1 MPIHLFSVSGMMLGP
16 VQFLFSED
24 IIRYFQSLGNPSADN
39 LFIAITTI
47 SSQPAY
53 FLLASLI
60 FWCFSK
66 RTGIRAL
73 YVILFSAFA
82 AILIKNLISMPRP
95 PEMLHKIQENEF
107 GFPSGHAQV
116 SSGFWGYAG
125 FGAKNKLIVFV
136 GIIAIMSVSL
146 SRVYLGVHYVGDVAG
161 GIIFGLSVA
170 LIFFKIEPV
179 MTSRLERLGRIP
191 RYVIVLLLPLILV
204 LMASMQHSLLEEQ
217 MEIAFVMAGIG
228 VGYLLEEERVG
239 LLDAKNNK
247 QRINRALT
255 GVVVLGVIYLISSV
269 LFLINSNF
277 MFLKYAALGFASA
290 FIAPWVIT
298 KMEMRF

>member
-1 MPIHLFSVSGMMLGP
+1 MMFLW
-16 VQFLFSED
+16 QFLFSEN
-24 IIRYFQSLGNPSADN
+24 IIRYLQSLGNPSVDN

-47 SSQPAY
+47 NSQSVY

-60 FWCFSK
+60 FWCFGK
-66 RTGIRAL
+66 KTGIRAL

-82 AILIKNLISMPRP
+82 TILIKNLFSMPRP
-95 PEMLHKIQENEF
+95 SEYLHKIQENDF

-125 FGAKNKLIVFV
+125 LSIKNKFIVFV

-161 GIIFGLSVA
+161 GIIFGLSIA
-170 LIFFKIEPV
+170 LIIFKIEPII
-179 MTSRLERLGRIP
+179 TGRLERFGSISKYSVAVALP
-191 RYVIVLLLPLILV
+191 VILTAI
-204 LMASMQHSLLEEQ
+204 AAMQHGLLIEQ
-217 MEIAFVMAGIG
+217 AEIGLVMAGIG

-239 LLDAKNNK
+239 LMDATNNK
-247 QRINRALT
+247 QRIKRAIV
-255 GVVVLGVIYLISSV
+255 GVAILGIIYLISSM
-269 LFLINSNF
+269 LLLINPNF
-277 MFLKYAALGFASA
+277 TFFQYGALGFAST

-298 KMEMRF
+298 KIEVKNQKST

>member
-1 MPIHLFSVSGMMLGP
+1 MMLGP

-24 IIRYFQSLGNPSADN
+24 IIRYLQSLGNPFFDN
-39 LFIAITTI
+39 LFKAITTI
-47 SSQPAY
+47 GSQPVY

-66 RTGIRAL
+66 RTGIRAF

-82 AILIKNLISMPRP
+82 AILIKNLFSMPRP
-95 PEMLHKIQENEF
+95 PEYLHKIQENEF

-125 FGAKNKLIVFV
+125 LSAKNKFIVFA
-136 GIIAIMSVSL
+136 GIIAIMSVSF

-179 MTSRLERLGRIP
+179 MTSRLERLGSISK
-191 RYVIVLLLPLILV
+191 YSVAVALPVILV
-204 LMASMQHSLLEEQ
+204 AIAAMQPGLLKEQ
-217 MEIAFVMAGIG
+217 AEIGLVMAGIG
-228 VGYLLEEERVG
+228 VGYLLEEERVR
-239 LLDAKNNK
+239 LTDAKNNK
-247 QRINRALT
+247 QRIKRAIV
-255 GVVVLGVIYLISSV
+255 GVAILGIIYLISSM
-269 LFLINSNF
+269 LLLINPNF
-277 MFLKYAALGFASA
+277 TFFKYGALGFGSA
-290 FIAPWVIT
+290 FIVPRVIT
-298 KMEMRF
+298 KMEV

>member
-1 MPIHLFSVSGMMLGP
+1 MMLGP
-16 VQFLFSED
+16 VKFLFSEN
-24 IIRYFQSLGNPSADN
+24 INRYLQSLGNPSADN

-47 SSQPAY
+47 SSQPVY

-82 AILIKNLISMPRP
+82 AILIKNLFSMPRP
-95 PEMLHKIQENEF
+95 PEYLHKIQENEF

-116 SSGFWGYAG
+116 SSSFWGYAG
-125 FGAKNKLIVFV
+125 LSIKNKCIVFA

-146 SRVYLGVHYVGDVAG
+146 SRIYLGVHYVGDVVG

-170 LIFFKIEPV
+170 LISFKIEPV
-179 MTSRLERLGRIP
+179 MSSRLERLGSISK
-191 RYVIVLLLPLILV
+191 YSVAVALPVILV
-204 LMASMQHSLLEEQ
+204 AIAAMQPGLLKEQ
-217 MEIAFVMAGIG
+217 AEIGLVMAGIG
-228 VGYLLEEERVG
+228 VGYLLEEEHVR

-247 QRINRALT
+247 QRIKRAIV
-255 GVVVLGVIYLISSV
+255 GVAILGVIYLISSM
-269 LFLINSNF
+269 LLLINHNF
-277 MFLKYAALGFASA
+277 TFFKYGALGFGSA

>member
-1 MPIHLFSVSGMMLGP
+1 MLKPI
-16 VQFLFSED
+16 QFLFSED

-39 LFIAITTI
+39 LFMAITTI

-73 YVILFSAFA
+73 YVILFSAFT
-82 AILIKNLISMPRP
+82 AILIKNLFSMPRP
-95 PEMLHKIQENEF
+95 PEYLHKIQENEF

-125 FGAKNKLIVFV
+125 LSVKNKCIVFA

-161 GIIFGLSVA
+161 GIILGLSVA

-179 MTSRLERLGRIP
+179 MTGRLERLASLSK
-191 RYVIVLLLPLILV
+191 YSVSVALPLILV
-204 LMASMQHSLLEEQ
+204 AIAAMQPGLLKEQ
-217 MEIAFVMAGIG
+217 AEIGLVMAGIG
-228 VGYLLEEERVG
+228 VGYLLEEERVR
-239 LLDAKNNK
+239 LTDAKNNK
-247 QRINRALT
+247 QRIKRAIV
-255 GVVVLGVIYLISSV
+255 GVAVLGIIYLISSMQ
-269 LFLINSNF
+269 LLINPNF
-277 MFLKYAALGFASA
+277 TFFKYGALGFASA

-298 KMEMRF
+298 KMEV